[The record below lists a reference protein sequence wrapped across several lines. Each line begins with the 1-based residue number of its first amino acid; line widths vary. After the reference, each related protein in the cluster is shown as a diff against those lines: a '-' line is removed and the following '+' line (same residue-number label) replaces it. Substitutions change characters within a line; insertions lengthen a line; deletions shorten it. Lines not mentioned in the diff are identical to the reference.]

1 MIELIKQ
8 FGIWALIDVLFIAFI
23 IYYLFMVLRGTRSMQ
38 IITGIVIIIG
48 AVFLFSQVYPL
59 NTLKWLMNKFYSSF
73 IIILVILFQDDIRK
87 VLSRMGRRG
96 FLKMLEQNLSS
107 QHMLDEIVRAT
118 SMLVTKKLGA
128 LIVIERKI
136 ILDKYIDIGILLD
149 SKVSMEILV
158 SIFNK
163 ESPIH
168 DGAVV
173 IQQGR
178 IAAAGCF
185 LPLTRDENV
194 NPNLGTRHRAAIGIS
209 QETDAVVVIVSEE
222 RQAVSVVVEGKVSRG
237 LDSKEL
243 RKVLRS
249 LIHNTDM
256 NANEN
261 HSENHHF
268 TTVIS
273 KITSFNKLKLFNTTD
288 NKDE

>member
-1 MIELIKQ
+1 MMELIKQ

-96 FLKMLEQNLSS
+96 FFKMLEQNLSS

-118 SMLVTKKLGA
+118 SILVTKKLGA

-168 DGAVV
+168 DGAVI

-185 LPLTRDENV
+185 LPLTRDENI

-209 QETDAVVVIVSEE
+209 QETDAIVIIVSEE
-222 RQAVSVVVEGKVSRG
+222 RQAVSIVVEGKVSRR

-249 LIHNTDM
+249 LIYHAEINV
-256 NANEN
+256 NES
-261 HSENHHF
+261 HSENYNF
-268 TTVIS
+268 TTFIS
-273 KITSFNKLKLFNTTD
+273 KIKSFNKIKLFNTTD
-288 NKDE
+288 NKK